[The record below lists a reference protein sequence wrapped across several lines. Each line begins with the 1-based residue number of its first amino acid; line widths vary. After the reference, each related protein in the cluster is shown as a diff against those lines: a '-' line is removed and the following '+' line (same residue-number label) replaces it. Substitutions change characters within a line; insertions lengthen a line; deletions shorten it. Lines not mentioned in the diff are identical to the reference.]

1 MIDRNNKA
9 LMSFLYEE
17 PADAFAKFGS
27 EELVRKVAQLME
39 AGTSPEVFDQ
49 LSTGLADA
57 LGAYAMAA
65 LDLDQYRPENIENAA
80 LARVARKASDLHE
93 AMMTMMTMMTM
104 METGRSERKLATA
117 IDAFDKFPGGS
128 SPAVLRGLVPVK
140 RPFSASML
148 SDMISDLSVAAEQAI
163 NRKPEQDPDF
173 AGGVWDDRQE
183 QRVQTWRERSAA
195 HKLPKDHALQELIAS
210 FRGVWLGLS
219 SRPFTEGMHHAD
231 SGTTISRAVDAL
243 ELLSAVIDHEIDR
256 AKIVTAM
263 RKQRQKLKVA
273 AGAS

>member
-1 MIDRNNKA
+1 MIDRSNKA
-9 LMSFLYEE
+9 LMSFLDKE
-17 PADAFAKFGS
+17 PADAFAEFGS
-27 EELVRKVAQLME
+27 EKLVRKVALLME

-65 LDLDQYRPENIENAA
+65 LDLDQYRPEKIENAA

-93 AMMTMMTMMTM
+93 AMMTM

-117 IDAFDKFPGGS
+117 IDAFDKFPDGS

-173 AGGVWDDRQE
+173 AGGVWDDWQE